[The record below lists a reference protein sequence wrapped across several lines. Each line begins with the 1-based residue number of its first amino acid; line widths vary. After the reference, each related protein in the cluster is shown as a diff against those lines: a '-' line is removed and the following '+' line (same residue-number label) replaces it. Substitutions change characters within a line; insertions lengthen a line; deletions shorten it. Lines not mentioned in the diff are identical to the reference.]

1 MTLNPSE
8 IILTIVNFLLL
19 LLVLNRFL
27 FKPYLAFMDARES
40 EINAAEVS
48 AAAAKERVKAA
59 EEALK
64 AERAAAIS
72 EREAEGA
79 RVRSALLDVERAKM
93 KKYSAELEAARSRS
107 EEELNSEELA
117 LRASMEKKV
126 PELSERLLAGL
137 LKGSV

>member
-72 EREAEGA
+72 ER
-79 RVRSALLDVERAKM
+79 AKM